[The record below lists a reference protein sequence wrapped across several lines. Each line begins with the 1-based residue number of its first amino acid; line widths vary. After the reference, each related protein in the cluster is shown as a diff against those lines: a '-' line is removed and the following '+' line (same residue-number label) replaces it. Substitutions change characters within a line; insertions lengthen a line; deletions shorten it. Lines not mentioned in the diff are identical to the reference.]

1 MKANIKKIGVFTSGG
16 DAPGMNA
23 AIRAVVRAAKFYDLS
38 IFGIY
43 EGYEGMIEGGD
54 KFVELGARDVSGI
67 INKGGTFLRSARS
80 MAFMTEEGRT
90 KAYENLKAH
99 EIEGLVV
106 IGGNGSFTGAHIFG
120 EEYDIPIVG
129 IPATIDND
137 LTGTDYTLGY
147 DTATN
152 TAVRAIDSIRDTASS
167 HNRLFFIEVM
177 GRDKGFIALRSAIAT
192 GAETI
197 IIPEREITINKLSR
211 ILEYGNQNRKTS
223 SIVIVAEGG
232 GSAVKMAEELNEKV
246 PDLYDTKVTILGHTQ
261 RGGSPTCFD
270 RILASRLGVLAVEG
284 LRQGERDSMVG
295 LINRKARFTP
305 FVTAINGEREI
316 DEELLRVDNILNI

>member
-23 AIRAVVRAAKFYDLS
+23 AIRAVVRSGIFYDLS
-38 IFGIY
+38 VVGIY
-43 EGYEGMIEGGD
+43 EGYEGMIEGGE
-54 KFVELGARDVSGI
+54 KFVELGPRDVSGI

-80 MAFMTEEGRT
+80 KAFMTEEGRT
-90 KAYENLKAH
+90 KAYENLKAQG
-99 EIEGLVV
+99 IEGLVV

-120 EEYDIPIVG
+120 EEYGIPIVG

-137 LTGTDYTLGY
+137 LNGSDYTLGY

-197 IIPEREITINKLSR
+197 IVPEREITIDKLSR

-232 GSAVKMAEELNEKV
+232 GSAIKIAEELNEKV

-284 LRQGERDSMVG
+284 LRQGERDAMVG

-305 FVTAINGEREI
+305 FITAINGEREI

>member
-1 MKANIKKIGVFTSGG
+1 MKAKLKKIGVLTSGG

-23 AIRAVVRAAKFYDLS
+23 AIRAVVRAGIFYERTV
-38 IFGIY
+38 IGIY
-43 EGYEGMIEGGD
+43 EGYNGLIKDGEYFKEMIS
-54 KFVELGARDVSGI
+54 KDVSGI
-67 INKGGTFLRSARS
+67 LNKGGTILRSARS
-80 MAFMTEEGRT
+80 DEFKTEEGME
-90 KAYENLKAH
+90 KAWQSIQKAKLD
-99 EIEGLVV
+99 GLVV
-106 IGGNGSFTGAHIFG
+106 IGGNGTFTGAHKLGIKYNF
-120 EEYDIPIVG
+120 PIVG

-137 LTGTDYTLGY
+137 LVGTDYTLGY

-152 TAVRAIDSIRDTASS
+152 TAVESIDRIRDTASS

-197 IIPEREITINKLSR
+197 IIPERELSIDRLEQILDYGTNNK
-211 ILEYGNQNRKTS
+211 KTS
-223 SIVIVAEGG
+223 NIVIVAEGAG
-232 GSAVKMAEELNEKV
+232 GAVKIANELEERTQA
-246 PDLYDTKVTILGHTQ
+246 YDTKVTILGHLQ

-284 LRQGERDSMVG
+284 LMKGERNSMVG

-305 FVTAINGEREI
+305 FLTAINGEREI
-316 DEELLRVDNILNI
+316 DEELLRVDSILSI

>member
-1 MKANIKKIGVFTSGG
+1 MKADINKIGVLTSGG

-23 AIRAVVRAAKFYDLS
+23 AIRAVVRACVFYK
-38 IFGIY
+38 IPVIGIY
-43 EGYEGMIEGGD
+43 EGYKGLILDGD
-54 KFVELGARDVSGI
+54 RFKEMGPRDVSGLL
-67 INKGGTFLRSARS
+67 NKGGTILKSARS
-80 MAFMTEEGRT
+80 QEFRTKEGRV
-90 KAYENLKAH
+90 KAYENLKAAG
-99 EIEGLVV
+99 IDALVT
-106 IGGNGSFTGAHIFG
+106 IGGDGTLTGADIFG
-120 EEYDIPIVG
+120 KEFDFPIVG

-137 LTGTDYTLGY
+137 LTGSDYTLGY

-152 TAVRAIDSIRDTASS
+152 TAVEAIDKIRDTASS

-197 IIPEREITINKLSR
+197 IIPERDRSTEKLVQ
-211 ILEYGNQNRKTS
+211 ILKYGVEEKKSS

-232 GSAVKMAEELNEKV
+232 GSSVEVAKEVEEMTG
-246 PDLYDTKVTILGHTQ
+246 DLFDIKVTVLGHLQ

-284 LRQGERDSMVG
+284 LMKGERGVMVG
-295 LINRKARFTP
+295 LINRKVRFTP
-305 FVTAINGEREI
+305 FVTAINGERNI
-316 DEELLRVDNILNI
+316 DEELLRVDSILSI